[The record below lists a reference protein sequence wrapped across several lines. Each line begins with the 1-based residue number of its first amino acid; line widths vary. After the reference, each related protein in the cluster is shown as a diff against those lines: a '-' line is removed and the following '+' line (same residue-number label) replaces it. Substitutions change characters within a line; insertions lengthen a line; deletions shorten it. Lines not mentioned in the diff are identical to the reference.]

1 LTDNLRNYIDRE
13 LQQFRGVQ
21 ADCTGMIPERL
32 NDLVEN
38 FMLVIAVMTTV
49 VMLAVQSF

>member
-1 LTDNLRNYIDRE
+1 MTDNSRNYIDRE

-21 ADCTGMIPERL
+21 VYCTGMSPERL

-38 FMLVIAVMTTV
+38 FMLAITVMTTV
-49 VMLAVQSF
+49 IMLAVQSF